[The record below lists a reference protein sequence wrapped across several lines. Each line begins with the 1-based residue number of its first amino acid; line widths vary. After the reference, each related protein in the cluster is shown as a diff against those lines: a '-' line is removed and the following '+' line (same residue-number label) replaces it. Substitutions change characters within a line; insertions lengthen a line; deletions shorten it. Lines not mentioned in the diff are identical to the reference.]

1 MINKKPSQ
9 RQAHETVA
17 FYIQCTYSVLM
28 RVGGPLSRAQP
39 QLMDKIML
47 ELQEKLLAN
56 DIKR

>member
-9 RQAHETVA
+9 RPHETVA